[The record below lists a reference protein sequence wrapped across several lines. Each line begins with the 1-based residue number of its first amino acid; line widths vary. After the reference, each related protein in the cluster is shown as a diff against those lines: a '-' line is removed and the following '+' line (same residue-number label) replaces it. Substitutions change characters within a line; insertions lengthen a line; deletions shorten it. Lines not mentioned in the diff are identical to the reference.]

1 MIRVKR
7 DKVKELFD
15 LLQDWDDYIPL
26 RILALG
32 GDGYE
37 DRISDEVKER
47 IFTTRNNQ
55 PSYNEEYFDNDI
67 IEWCKQYPQFSEYFE
82 RVERK

>member
-7 DKVKELFD
+7 DKVGELYEILKE
-15 LLQDWDDYIPL
+15 WNEYIPL
-26 RILALG
+26 RIQALG
-32 GDGYE
+32 GEGYE

-47 IFTTRNNQ
+47 IFSTRNNQ

-67 IEWCKQYPQFSEYFE
+67 REWCKQYPQFEEYFE
-82 RVERK
+82 EV